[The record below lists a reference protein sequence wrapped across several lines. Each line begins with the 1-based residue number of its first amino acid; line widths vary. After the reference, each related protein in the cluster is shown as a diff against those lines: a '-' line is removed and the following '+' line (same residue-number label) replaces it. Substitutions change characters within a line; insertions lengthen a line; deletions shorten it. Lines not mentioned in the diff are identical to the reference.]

1 MSAERLP
8 LRLRIG
14 WGLGSMPGSALNV
27 MANVL
32 MLRFMTDTLG
42 IAAAVA
48 SSLFA
53 VAKVWDAVNDPV
65 IGVLS
70 DRFDTRWGRRLP
82 WILAGGLLSAAVV
95 VGGFWAP
102 VPSGNAMLIYMS
114 IALVAYA
121 TTYSMLMVPYLAMP
135 AELTSSY
142 HGRTQLMSFRVF
154 FSSVGSSLGLGLAP
168 FLLAHWGATR
178 AGHLGA
184 ALVVAAIAI
193 IATLACVWLLR
204 DAPRVARPPLAT
216 SVPLLQQLSSAL
228 SNRPFLWLLT
238 AKFLYFTV
246 LAFSVSA
253 FAFFTKHVIK
263 TTDGW
268 LGTFLMIQS
277 ISVVVSQP
285 LWLRV
290 ARHTGKRTG
299 FMIAG
304 ALYGAAHFSWW
315 FAGPGEPVAGFFVR
329 AVAIGLAGGGTF
341 LFMQAMLPDAI
352 EYDRLST
359 GLERAGIFTGVYV
372 FVEQAASAIGIAV
385 IGVLLGTMGY
395 VEALEGQRV
404 AQPDSALLGIQL
416 CTSVVP
422 AALMVASLLAMSR
435 YDLSADRLATLRGDV
450 RTPHAGES
458 V

>member
-1 MSAERLP
+1 MSDERLP
-8 LRLRIG
+8 LRLRVG
-14 WGLGSMPGSALNV
+14 WGLGSLPGSALNV

-53 VAKVWDAVNDPV
+53 AAKVWDAVNDPI

-82 WILAGGLLSAAVV
+82 WILAGGVLSAFVV
-95 VGGFWAP
+95 VGGFWVP
-102 VPSGNAMLIYMS
+102 VPEGNSMLVFM
-114 IALVAYA
+114 ALALMAYA

-135 AELTSSY
+135 AEMTASY

-154 FSSVGSSLGLGLAP
+154 FSSAGSTLGLGLAP
-168 FLLAHWGATR
+168 FLLAYWGATR

-184 ALVVAAIAI
+184 ALVVASIAI
-193 IATLACVWLLR
+193 VATVVCVWLLR
-204 DAPRVARPPLAT
+204 DAPRVARATNAT
-216 SVPLLQQLSSAL
+216 SIPLLQQLKSAL

-238 AKFLYFTV
+238 AKFAYFTV

-253 FAFFTKHVIK
+253 FAFFTKHVLK

-268 LGTFLMIQS
+268 LGTFLLIQS
-277 ISVVVSQP
+277 AAVVLSQP
-285 LWLRV
+285 FWLRV
-290 ARHTGKRTG
+290 ARSVGKRAG
-299 FMIAG
+299 FIVSG
-304 ALYGAAHFSWW
+304 ALYGAAHLSWW
-315 FAGPGEPVAGFFVR
+315 FATPGEPVVALFAR
-329 AVAIGLAGGGTF
+329 ATIIGLAGGGTF

-352 EYDRLST
+352 DYDRLST

-385 IGVLLGTMGY
+385 IGALLGSMGY
-395 VEALEGQRV
+395 VEAVEGQRA
-404 AQPDSALLGIQL
+404 AQPASALLGIQL
-416 CTSVVP
+416 CTSIIP
-422 AALMVASLLAMSR
+422 AALMLVSLLAISR
-435 YDLSADRLATLRGDV
+435 YDLTAARLAQLRDV
-450 RTPHAGES
+450 SRKAAHG
-458 V
+458 

>member
-1 MSAERLP
+1 MSEERLP
-8 LRLRIG
+8 LRLRVG
-14 WGLGSMPGSALNV
+14 WGLGSLPGSALNV

-53 VAKVWDAVNDPV
+53 AAKVWDAVNDPI
-65 IGVLS
+65 IGALS
-70 DRFDTRWGRRLP
+70 DCFDTRWGRRLP
-82 WILAGGLLSAAVV
+82 WILSGGILSAFVV
-95 VGGFWAP
+95 VLGFWAP
-102 VPSGNAMLIYMS
+102 VPTGNPMLVFMAF
-114 IALVAYA
+114 ALVAYA

-135 AELTSSY
+135 AEMTANY

-154 FSSVGSSLGLGLAP
+154 FSSAGSTLGLGLAP
-168 FLLAHWGATR
+168 FLLAYWGATR

-184 ALVVAAIAI
+184 ALVVASIAI
-193 IATLACVWLLR
+193 VATALCVWLLR
-204 DAPRVARPPLAT
+204 DAPRVARAAT
-216 SVPLLQQLSSAL
+216 TTSIPLLRQLSSAL

-238 AKFLYFTV
+238 AKFTYFTV

-253 FAFFTKHVIK
+253 FAFFTKHVLK

-277 ISVVVSQP
+277 ATVVLSQP

-290 ARHTGKRTG
+290 ARTVGKRTG

-304 ALYGAAHFSWW
+304 ALYGAAHLSWW
-315 FAGPGEPVAGFFVR
+315 FAVPGEPVAALFAR
-329 AVAIGLAGGGTF
+329 AMAIGLAGGGTF

-352 EYDRLST
+352 EYDRLAT

-385 IGVLLGTMGY
+385 IGVLLGSMGY
-395 VEALEGQRV
+395 VEAIEGQRV
-404 AQPDSALLGIQL
+404 AQPASAVLGIQL
-416 CTSVVP
+416 CTSIIP
-422 AALMVASLLAMSR
+422 AALMVVSLLAISR
-435 YDLSADRLATLRGDV
+435 YDLSVTRLEALRDDAR
-450 RTPHAGES
+450 RTAHG
-458 V
+458 